1 MKIRLKVL
9 KNERLTAYGQIV
21 LGCVL
26 AAMAYPMFLVPNAI
40 APGGL
45 TGLATILN
53 YLFGTPVGTVSLL
66 LNIPLF
72 LIGYRAMG
80 RVFAFRSLIATILF
94 SLLIDLLP
102 FAAVTDDMLL
112 GSLFGGVLMGLG
124 LGLILR
130 GGATTGGSD
139 MVARMVHTRF
149 QHISVGAFLFFI
161 DFCVVLTAGFFI
173 RAESALYA
181 FISIFV
187 GARVID
193 VVVQGLER
201 QKACYII
208 TAHTDT
214 VKAKLMRELGR
225 GLTVFSARGGFR
237 GEDRPVILCIV
248 GAQELMRLKNVVRQ
262 EDERAFVF
270 ITDAYEVLGEGFRNL
285 RDRDGQP

>member
-1 MKIRLKVL
+1 MKTRPGIFR
-9 KNERLTAYGQIV
+9 NERLTAYVQIV
-21 LGCVL
+21 LGCAL

-45 TGLATILN
+45 TGIATILN

-66 LNIPLF
+66 LNVPLF
-72 LIGYRAMG
+72 LMGYRTMG
-80 RVFAFRSLIATILF
+80 RVFAFRSLVATILF
-94 SLLIDLLP
+94 SLLIDWLP
-102 FAAVTDDMLL
+102 FPAVTDDMLL

-161 DFCVVLTAGFFI
+161 DFCVVLAAGFFI
-173 RAESALYA
+173 RVEYALYA
-181 FISIFV
+181 FISIFA
-187 GARVID
+187 GSRVID
-193 VVVQGLER
+193 IVLQGFER

-208 TAHTDT
+208 TARTDT
-214 VKAKLMRELGR
+214 VKAKLMQELGR

-248 GAQELMRLKNVVRQ
+248 GAQELMRLKTVVRM

-285 RDRDGQP
+285 RDENSQP